1 MNLSDN
7 IYLVLYILMVERD
20 ILTSELQVNDI
31 ALKEI
36 VKLEIK

>member
-7 IYLVLYILMVERD
+7 IYLVLYILMD
-20 ILTSELQVNDI
+20 ILTSDLQVNDI
-31 ALKEI
+31 ASKEI

>member
-7 IYLVLYILMVERD
+7 IYLVLYILTVERD
-20 ILTSELQVNDI
+20 ILTSDLQVNDI
-31 ALKEI
+31 ASKEI